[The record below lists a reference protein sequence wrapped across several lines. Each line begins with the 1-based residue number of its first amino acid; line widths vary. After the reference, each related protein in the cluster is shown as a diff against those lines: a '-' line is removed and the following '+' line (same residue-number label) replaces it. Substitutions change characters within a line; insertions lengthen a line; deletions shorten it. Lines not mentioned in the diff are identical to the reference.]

1 MKTVVIAVASLMF
14 VVASADDLYEQRPHT
29 PGAGGG
35 NGLSNF
41 AGELGSPPTAFDR
54 RVADDFTVP
63 ENQAWAINH
72 ITTHGVWFSTTAESP
87 VSGLRVT
94 FYKKVSD
101 MPSEDV
107 WVEAATANLVRSNGP
122 GIYFGRTQRILEAD
136 LSTVGPVR
144 LPPGDYYV
152 MVHPMGTNDNWF
164 QLTSQEAGAP
174 PATRGTQIFLRG
186 GAWAGGAV
194 YNTWQAGTVVF
205 GAAGVFDVAFKLSGD
220 AVPVADFDSS
230 GCVDEADLLAILFAL
245 GQTGNGLAADLNGDA
260 QVDEAD
266 LLLVLF
272 ALGEGCGDE

>member
-29 PGAGGG
+29 PGATGG

-41 AGELGSPPTAFDR
+41 EGDLGSPPTAYDR

-63 ENQAWAINH
+63 AEEAWCINH

-87 VSGLRVT
+87 VSALRVT
-94 FYKKVSD
+94 FYKKVND

-122 GIYFGRTQRILEAD
+122 GTYFSRTQRILEAD
-136 LSTVGPVR
+136 LSMVGPVR

-174 PATRGTQIFLRG
+174 PATRGTQVFLRG

-194 YNTWQAGTVVF
+194 YDTWQAGTVVF
-205 GAAGVFDVAFKLSGD
+205 GAAGVYDLAFKLSGN
-220 AVPVADFDSS
+220 AVPVGDLNCD
-230 GCVDEADLLAILFAL
+230 GCVDDADLLAVLFAF
-245 GQTGNGLAADLNGDA
+245 GNTGNGMAEDLNGDGV
-260 QVDEAD
+260 VDDAD
-266 LLLVLF
+266 LLIVLF
-272 ALGEGCGDE
+272 GFGEGCGD